1 MKPGEL
7 LRKID
12 PFRNKKTKT
21 FFINLLKKIIKSDL
35 IGIVDKSDKLNI
47 EFRDIKKI
55 LVVRQHNQLGDML
68 CAVPL
73 LRALRQKF
81 PHAKIT
87 LITSS
92 VNYEVMKDNPY
103 IDEVL
108 NFDKIEFLK
117 SPKKFFDF
125 IRKIK
130 SGFDIA
136 IVPSTVS
143 ISTTSNLLSYI
154 SKARIRIGPKSIDGK
169 ENQTAFLFNYQVIL
183 DWRNETMKHQTE
195 RNLDIVRPFGID
207 TEDLSYVIPSFDD
220 DKEFAREFLKEREKF
235 NFVIGYHPGAGKT
248 ANRWDA
254 SKFAE
259 LAIKLAE
266 KFNALTLITSG
277 PMDDEPVKRMID
289 KIEGKL
295 KYLILKN
302 EKISK
307 LVAVIESIDLF
318 ITNDTGIMHVAGAT
332 KTPVISLFG
341 PTNPYQW
348 SPLNKDKFF
357 IWSKTGNINDITV
370 EQVYKLAEEILLR
383 KITTP
388 PKIWR
393 D

>member
-1 MKPGEL
+1 MKIGEL

-12 PFRNKKTKT
+12 PFRSKRVKTS
-21 FFINLLKKIIKSDL
+21 FINLLKKILKTDL
-35 IGIVDKSDKLNI
+35 IAIVDKSDKLNI
-47 EFRDIKKI
+47 DLGDVKKI

-81 PHAKIT
+81 PSAEIT
-87 LITSS
+87 LITSP

-103 IDEVL
+103 IDEIL
-108 NFDKIEFLK
+108 NFNKVEFLK

-125 IRKIK
+125 IKKIK

-143 ISTTSNLLSYI
+143 ISTTSNLIAYI
-154 SKARIRIGPKSIDGK
+154 SKARIRIGPKSIDDR
-169 ENQTAFLFNYQVIL
+169 ENPTSFLFNYQVIL
-183 DWRNETMKHQTE
+183 DWRNEHMKHQTE
-195 RNLDIVRPFGID
+195 RNLDIVRPFGIE
-207 TEDLSYVIPSFDD
+207 TEDLSYVIPSFDE
-220 DKEFAREFLKEREKF
+220 DKEFARKFLKEREKF
-235 NFVIGYHPGAGKT
+235 NFVIGYHPGAGKPP
-248 ANRWDA
+248 NRWDA
-254 SKFAE
+254 LKFAE

-266 KFNALTLITSG
+266 KFNALTLITAG
-277 PMDDEPVKRMID
+277 PMDDEPVKKMID

-295 KYLILKN
+295 KYLVLKN
-302 EKISK
+302 EKISRI
-307 LVAVIESIDLF
+307 VAVIESIDLF

-332 KTPVISLFG
+332 QTPVISLFG

-370 EQVYKLAEEILLR
+370 EQVYNLAKEILLK
-383 KITTP
+383 KISTP
-388 PKIWR
+388 KKFW
-393 D
+393 